1 MVRSEDSEEAKEL
14 TQLDDAVDKEE
25 VLNSIQFTCFAGT
38 KVQKLTLMLAG
49 RRVSL
54 SWMGAPCACR

>member
-1 MVRSEDSEEAKEL
+1 VVRSEDSEEAKEL

-25 VLNSIQFTCFAGT
+25 VLNSTQFTCFAST

-49 RRVSL
+49 CRVSL
-54 SWMGAPCACR
+54 S